1 MSKMR
6 TTTTVQDQ
14 TRDGDDDI
22 MEDDVNEG
30 EVLEEEDHGWG
41 QEEEEEEEEVQDPF
55 QEDLNFCDLKF
66 VGFYVYQLSM
76 FIARSVR
83 SAQRYTS
90 PPRPTRICG
99 GNPSLGEEELLIR
112 LR

>member
-1 MSKMR
+1 MR

-41 QEEEEEEEEVQDPF
+41 QEEEEEEEEEVQDPF

>member
-1 MSKMR
+1 MR

-41 QEEEEEEEEVQDPF
+41 QEEEEEEEVQDPF